1 MYVSMYVLFCHVL
14 YGCFVCILYAYI
26 CMYLCICIFA
36 CLYICM
42 FYVNV
47 YLYVCISGIY
57 PSNFDVR
64 LKAQKSQSS
73 NWVFKLNLHKI
84 LKNFDIKFCSKC
96 ICSLGFFYLKLFSCH
111 SDVKRSK
118 FLWTHKRSK
127 SE

>member
-1 MYVSMYVLFCHVL
+1 MFDCFVGLSLKGLIYMYMHVYVSMYVLFCHVL

-42 FYVNV
+42 FYVYV

-73 NWVFKLNLHKI
+73 N
-84 LKNFDIKFCSKC
+84 
-96 ICSLGFFYLKLFSCH
+96 
-111 SDVKRSK
+111 
-118 FLWTHKRSK
+118 
-127 SE
+127 